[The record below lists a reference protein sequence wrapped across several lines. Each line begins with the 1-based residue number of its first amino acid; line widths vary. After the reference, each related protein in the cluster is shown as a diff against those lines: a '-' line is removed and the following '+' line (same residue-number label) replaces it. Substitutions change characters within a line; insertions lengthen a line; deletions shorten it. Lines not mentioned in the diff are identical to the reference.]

1 MIKIT
6 DYTKNPL
13 DIMGE
18 KAGYCY
24 DTTNPKFFKR
34 IAQQCLFENHGR
46 VQEFPDIN
54 FEFSDFS
61 GKVIREIFRHK
72 HMSELQASTRYIDM
86 EDFGYQ
92 TPPSILKN
100 KEALKVW
107 ESEMKNI
114 KECVSSLKKIGVP
127 IEDYSN
133 ILPLAYNTKGV
144 IKVGLRELI
153 HIFGV
158 RSCSCAYH
166 EAIKFCSE
174 LKRAIKET
182 GDEQW
187 IWLAENFL
195 VPKCDLKLYC
205 EEEKRWHLCKK
216 HPKKSQVEKWIN
228 DAKKTVDW
236 RNS

>member
-1 MIKIT
+1 MINIT
-6 DYTKNPL
+6 EYTKNPL
-13 DIMGE
+13 EVMGE

-54 FEFSDFS
+54 FEFSEFS

-86 EDFGYQ
+86 ENFGYQ
-92 TPPSILKN
+92 TPPSIAKN
-100 KEALKVW
+100 KDTLIVW
-107 ESEMKNI
+107 ENGMKNI
-114 KECVSSLKKIGVP
+114 KECISSLKKLDVP
-127 IEDYSN
+127 AEDFSN

-166 EAIKFCSE
+166 EARKFCAE
-174 LKRAIKET
+174 LKKAIKET

-187 IWLAENFL
+187 IWLADNFL

-205 EEEKRWHLCKK
+205 EEEKRWHLCKR
-216 HPKKSQVEKWIN
+216 HPKKSQIEKIIKEYKEN
-228 DAKKTVDW
+228 TDW
-236 RNS
+236 RQ

>member
-6 DYTKNPL
+6 EYTKNPL
-13 DIMGE
+13 NTMGE

-24 DTTNPKFFKR
+24 NTTNPKVFKR
-34 IAQQCLFENHGR
+34 IAEQCLFENHGR
-46 VQEFPDIN
+46 VQEFPDISI
-54 FEFSDFS
+54 EFSEFS

-72 HMSELQASTRYIDM
+72 HMSELQESTRYVDM
-86 EDFGYQ
+86 ENFGYQ

-107 ESEMKNI
+107 ENEMGKI
-114 KECVSSLKKIGVP
+114 KDCISTLKSLGVP
-127 IEDYSN
+127 TEDYSN

-144 IKVGLRELI
+144 IKVCLRELI

-158 RSCSCAYH
+158 RSCSCGYH
-166 EAIKFCSE
+166 EARKFCAE
-174 LKRAIKET
+174 LKKAIKEI

-187 IWLAENFL
+187 DWLADNFL

-216 HPKKSQVEKWIN
+216 HPKKSQVKCVIEEF
-228 DAKKTVDW
+228 KKNNDW
-236 RNS
+236 RG

>member
-13 DIMGE
+13 DVMGE

-24 DTTNPKFFKR
+24 NTTNPKFFKR
-34 IAQQCLFENHGR
+34 IAEQTLHESHGR
-46 VQEFPDIN
+46 VQEFCNIS
-54 FEFSDFS
+54 FEFSEFS

-86 EDFGYQ
+86 ENFGYQ

-100 KEALKVW
+100 EQAYKVW
-107 ESEMKNI
+107 EYAMDNI
-114 KECVSSLKKIGVP
+114 KDYIHELKKIGVP
-127 IEDYSN
+127 TEDYSN
-133 ILPLAYNTKGV
+133 LLPLAYSTKGV
-144 IKVGLRELI
+144 INVNLRELI

-166 EAIKFCSE
+166 EARKFCAE
-174 LKRAIKET
+174 LKKAIIET

-205 EEEKRWHLCKK
+205 EEEKRWHMCKR
-216 HPKKSQVEKWIN
+216 HPKKSQI
-228 DAKKTVDW
+228 KTVIEEFKNNNNW
-236 RNS
+236 REQ

>member
-13 DIMGE
+13 YVMGE

-24 DTTNPKFFKR
+24 DTTNPKYFKR

-54 FEFSDFS
+54 FEFSEFS

-86 EDFGYQ
+86 ENFGYQ

-100 KEALKVW
+100 EKALKVW
-107 ESEMKNI
+107 ENEINNI
-114 KECVSSLKKIGVP
+114 RECVSSLKKLGVP
-127 IEDYSN
+127 TEDYSN
-133 ILPLAYNTKGV
+133 ILPLAYSTKGV

-166 EAIKFCSE
+166 EARKFCSE
-174 LKRAIKET
+174 LKKAIKET

-187 IWLAENFL
+187 IWLADNFL

-216 HPKKSQVEKWIN
+216 HPKKSQVEKWIEDMKN
-228 DAKKTVDW
+228 NVDW
-236 RNS
+236 RNL